1 MFSIAKLAG
10 PTEMGKDDG
19 GVSAIPEYSN
29 VDEVDAVSRRFL
41 MKQAAA
47 DSGPEVTVDLRSDT
61 VTRPS
66 REMRAAMAAAA
77 VGDSVYG
84 EDPTTAKLERKVAE
98 ICGKEAGLLVPSGM
112 RKAICEFVVP
122 SHATDGLD
130 NNVATNIIL

>member
-10 PTEMGKDDG
+10 PPEVGKDDC
-19 GVSAIPEYSN
+19 GVPAIPEYSN

-41 MKQAAA
+41 MKQAA
-47 DSGPEVTVDLRSDT
+47 DSGQDVTVDLRSDT

-122 SHATDGLD
+122 SHSC
-130 NNVATNIIL
+130 N

>member
-10 PTEMGKDDG
+10 PTEMGKGDC

-41 MKQAAA
+41 MKQTAAA
-47 DSGPEVTVDLRSDT
+47 DSGPPEVTVDLRSDT

-98 ICGKEAGLLVPSGM
+98 ICGKEAGLLVPSGR
-112 RKAICEFVVP
+112 RKAICEFVVS
-122 SHATDGLD
+122 SHSC
-130 NNVATNIIL
+130 N

>member
-10 PTEMGKDDG
+10 PTEMGKDDC

-41 MKQAAA
+41 MRQTAAAA
-47 DSGPEVTVDLRSDT
+47 DSGPPEVTVDLRSDT

-112 RKAICEFVVP
+112 
-122 SHATDGLD
+122 
-130 NNVATNIIL
+130 